1 MSGPTLPDDLPPHS
15 ADDLLAAEYVLGTLG
30 DADRR
35 AAAHRADLD
44 GAFAAL
50 IRDWEARLAPLN
62 AGFDA
67 QPAPDLLPA
76 IEARLFPDTAARAP
90 ERQRGRWFVGWLAGA
105 MSGAVLAALAL
116 LAVLVWQPAPPP
128 GLPGLQGEL
137 RAEADVLVFQARWD
151 GQAGLLE
158 VARTVGAP
166 AAEGQDY
173 ELWVI
178 DDSGEPRSLGLL
190 RAPVTRIATPLAPG
204 MTLAVSLEPAGG
216 SPAATPTGPVLAA
229 AALSES

>member
-1 MSGPTLPDDLPPHS
+1 MTDPTLPDALPPHS
-15 ADDLLAAEYVLGTLG
+15 ADDLLAAEYVLGTL
-30 DADRR
+30 DNAARR
-35 AAAHRADLD
+35 AAAGRAEVD

-50 IRDWEARLAPLN
+50 IRAWEARLAPLN
-62 AGFDA
+62 AGFEE

-76 IEARLFPDTAARAP
+76 IEARLFPDAAAP
-90 ERQRGRWFVGWLAGA
+90 ARKPGRWFAGWLAGA
-105 MSGAVLAALAL
+105 LSGAVLAALAL

-128 GLPGLQGEL
+128 AIPGLQGEL
-137 RAEADVLVFQARWD
+137 RAEADALVFQARWD
-151 GQAGLLE
+151 GQAGVLE
-158 VARTVGAP
+158 VARTAGVP